1 MSVRE
6 SKAEDE
12 ATYAHHLQAFPF
24 TSMDGYLHPDP

>member
-12 ATYAHHLQAFPF
+12 AIYAYHLQAFPF
-24 TSMDGYLHPDP
+24 TYFHGWLPAP